1 MKRNILALFLVLGVA
16 NLATLPL
23 RAQTPEETGPDS
35 LTLVRQIEADNYKA
49 LTARAARPV
58 VVASKQVPRKDF
70 YLWYSHLPDR
80 GWGADGNWYPAE
92 TQALYL
98 SLPSGS
104 GGRDVVRTAPKDSLL
119 WELPTAICA
128 AAVSP
133 GDEVFPMLS
142 PDGRRLYF
150 ASDGLFGMGGYDLYV
165 AEWNPVDRTWGHV
178 TNLGVPFNSTAD
190 DLLFCE
196 TPDGRYCLFA
206 SNRDC
211 GKDSVVIYVIR
222 QEHFVYGPVSPEE
235 VRTLSK
241 LAVASPD
248 TQWKFEKRSPGIVPT
263 LFFEEPEEDFDETFR
278 IAAEGAFAKNDR
290 LPAGLVYQ
298 IQLFVSSNRP
308 TVKQLKGISPVYSH
322 RQKSGKTMYAAGL
335 WRTYDEAEAALASVR
350 RAGFPTAF
358 IVAFDD
364 GQPLALQKARKKESS
379 VKVITEEVHIVR

>member
-1 MKRNILALFLVLGVA
+1 MKRILLAVCVA
-16 NLATLPL
+16 VLATFPMG
-23 RAQTPEETGPDS
+23 AQNSSEAALPDS
-35 LTLVRQIEADNYKA
+35 AALRRQIEADNYKA
-49 LTARAARPV
+49 LSARAARPV
-58 VVASKQVPRKDF
+58 VVAAKQVSRQDF
-70 YLWYSHLPDR
+70 YLWYSQLDDR
-80 GWGADGNWYPAE
+80 TWGADGNWYPAE
-92 TQALYL
+92 TEELIL
-98 SLPSGS
+98 SLPQGA
-104 GGRDVVRTAPKDSLL
+104 DAADIVVTRPVDDRLWSAPQ
-119 WELPTAICA
+119 PVCA

-133 GDEVFPMLS
+133 GREIFPMIS
-142 PDGRRLYF
+142 PDGKRLYF
-150 ASDGLFGMGGYDLYV
+150 SSDGLFGMGGYDLYV
-165 AEWNPVDRTWGHV
+165 AERDAVGKPWERVR
-178 TNLGVPFNSTAD
+178 NLGVPFNSTAD

-196 TPDGRYCLFA
+196 TADGRYCLFA

-222 QEHFVYGPVSPEE
+222 QENFVYGPVSPEE

-248 TQWKFEKRSPGIVPT
+248 PQWKFEKRSPGIVPA
-263 LFFEEPEEDFDETFR
+263 LLFEEPEEVFDETFR

-290 LPAGLVYQ
+290 LPSGLVYQ

-308 TVKQLKGISPVYSH
+308 TVKQLKGVSPVYSH

-350 RAGFPTAF
+350 HAGFPTAF

-379 VKVITEEVHIVR
+379 VKVITEEVHIVK